1 MTGTAL
7 RVGLTGGIASG
18 KTTVALTFRRL
29 GAVVLDAD
37 LLGRELLEPGGA
49 AHQAV
54 VARFGE
60 NILDGE
66 RRIDRPALAAI
77 VFSDAQARADLE
89 ALLHPR
95 ILEHAERRLAF
106 ELARRPAPVA
116 VLEAALLVETG
127 LHTRFDRLVVASC
140 SREAQL
146 QRLTARALTLE
157 QAFARLEA
165 QGSLEAKKAVADYV
179 IDTEGTL
186 EQTRAQSERVY
197 AALVAEHA
205 DRVAG

>member
-1 MTGTAL
+1 MTGKAL

-18 KTTVALTFRRL
+18 KTTVAETFRRL

-37 LLGRELLEPGGA
+37 LLGHALLEHGGA
-49 AHQAV
+49 AHDAV

-60 NILDGE
+60 AILNRE
-66 RRIDRPALAAI
+66 RRIDRAALAKI
-77 VFSDAQARADLE
+77 VFADAQARKDLE
-89 ALLHPR
+89 AMLHPR
-95 ILEHAERRLAF
+95 ILEHAERRLTF

-127 LHTRFDRLVVASC
+127 LYKRFDRLVLAAC
-140 SREAQL
+140 SRDAQM
-146 QRLTARALTLE
+146 QRLTARGLTAE
-157 QAFARLEA
+157 QAYARLEA

-186 EQTRAQSERVY
+186 EQTRTQSERVY

-205 DRVAG
+205 DRAAG

>member
-1 MTGTAL
+1 MTGKAL

-37 LLGRELLEPGGA
+37 LLGHELLEPGGS

-54 VARFGE
+54 VARFGPA
-60 NILDGE
+60 ILDGE
-66 RRIDRPALAAI
+66 GRVDRPALAAI
-77 VFSDAQARADLE
+77 VFSDAKARADLE

-127 LHTRFDRLVVASC
+127 LYRRFDRLVLASC
-140 SREAQL
+140 SRHAQM
-146 QRLTARALTLE
+146 QRLTARGLTPE
-157 QAFARLEA
+157 QALARVEA
-165 QGSLEAKKAVADYV
+165 QGSLEAKKAVADFV
-179 IDTEGTL
+179 IDTGGTL
-186 EQTRAQSERVY
+186 EHTRSQSERVY
-197 AALVAEHA
+197 ASLVAEHA
-205 DRVAG
+205 DRATG